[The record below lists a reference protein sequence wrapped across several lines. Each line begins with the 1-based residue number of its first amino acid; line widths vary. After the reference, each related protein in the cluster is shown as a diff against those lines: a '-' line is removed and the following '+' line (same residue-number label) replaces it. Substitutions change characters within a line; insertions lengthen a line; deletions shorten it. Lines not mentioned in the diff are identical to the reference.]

1 MDVSVTSSIS
11 ICCVCHR
18 YLGRSPHP
26 LFPCFISPCTGF
38 RWNPPSP
45 PLSLWCRLTHG
56 PSKVTYPIVY
66 LLDDWIFHCSNLF
79 LPIWSLIFPSLQL
92 PLKKSV
98 LGHKN
103 VASRN
108 FLCGEALFRSGKGR
122 PLLSLPPE
130 TLPNCRCCLWARTD
144 WGMLLCMQIV
154 MRRITTYGQFLMKS
168 SDKKI
173 N

>member
-11 ICCVCHR
+11 ICCVCHW

-26 LFPCFISPCTGF
+26 LFPCFISPCPGF

-108 FLCGEALFRSGKGR
+108 FLRGEALFRSGKGR

-154 MRRITTYGQFLMKS
+154 MRRITTYGEFLMKS
-168 SDKKI
+168 SDRKI

>member
-26 LFPCFISPCTGF
+26 LFPCFISPCPGF

-108 FLCGEALFRSGKGR
+108 FLRGEALFRSGKGR

-154 MRRITTYGQFLMKS
+154 MRRITTYGEFLRKS
-168 SDKKI
+168 SDRKI